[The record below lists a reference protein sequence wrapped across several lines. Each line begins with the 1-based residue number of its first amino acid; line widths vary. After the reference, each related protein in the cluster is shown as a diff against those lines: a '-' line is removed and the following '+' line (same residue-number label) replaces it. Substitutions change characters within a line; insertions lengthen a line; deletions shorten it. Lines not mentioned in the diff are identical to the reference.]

1 MALVQLVQGRATKA
15 LEMANDSLEV
25 AKQIFS
31 LNSPE
36 VTILLLTITI
46 IQNKILNIFIKTKF

>member
-25 AKQIFS
+25 ARQIF
-31 LNSPE
+31 NSSSSE
-36 VTILLLTITI
+36 VL
-46 IQNKILNIFIKTKF
+46 FSF